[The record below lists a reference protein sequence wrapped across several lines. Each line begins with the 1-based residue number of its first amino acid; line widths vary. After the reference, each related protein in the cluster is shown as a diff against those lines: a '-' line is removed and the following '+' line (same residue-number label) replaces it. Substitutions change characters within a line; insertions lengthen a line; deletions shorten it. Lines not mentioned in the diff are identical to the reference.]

1 MATQQRLLHLMI
13 KVKWEKEYMACLNLP
28 IRNRMTEGS
37 QTFKQSEKMEYSGEP
52 VNEPITDSFRLGK
65 YRYDAIRP
73 RLLLVRFK
81 NPVLVRKLL
90 AKSYMLK
97 DYSDRIYLSRELTV
111 DEEEVESRIL
121 SERYKL
127 VETGISKDRQ
137 RVRDFKLNLDGKE
150 HVF

>member
-1 MATQQRLLHLMI
+1 M
-13 KVKWEKEYMACLNLP
+13 
-28 IRNRMTEGS
+28 
-37 QTFKQSEKMEYSGEP
+37 
-52 VNEPITDSFRLGK
+52 
-65 YRYDAIRP
+65 
-73 RLLLVRFK
+73 RFK

-90 AKSYMLK
+90 AKSYILK

-111 DEEEVESRIL
+111 DEEKVESRIL

-127 VETGISKDRQ
+127 VETGISKDRL

>member
-1 MATQQRLLHLMI
+1 
-13 KVKWEKEYMACLNLP
+13 
-28 IRNRMTEGS
+28 
-37 QTFKQSEKMEYSGEP
+37 MEYSGEP